1 MEKII
6 LTDDQ
11 KFIINYRYP
20 KYADLLI
27 RVIERRVEK
36 GDKTL
41 DDMIDFA
48 FIFIEEKSFHAQDFE
63 ESIDDSSDE
72 YSKEE

>member
-1 MEKII
+1 MEKIT
-6 LTDDQ
+6 LTDAQ
-11 KFIINYRYP
+11 KFIIKDRYP

-48 FIFIEEKSFHAQDFE
+48 FIFIEEKSFYAQDFE

>member
-1 MEKII
+1 MEKIT
-6 LTDDQ
+6 LTDSQ
-11 KFIINYRYP
+11 KFIIKDRYP

-48 FIFIEEKSFHAQDFE
+48 FIFIEEKSFYAQDFE

>member
-6 LTDDQ
+6 LTDAQ
-11 KFIINYRYP
+11 KFIINDRYP

-48 FIFIEEKSFHAQDFE
+48 FIFIEEKSFHAKDFE

>member
-6 LTDDQ
+6 LTDSQ
-11 KFIINYRYP
+11 KFIIKDRYP

-48 FIFIEEKSFHAQDFE
+48 FIFIEEKSFYAQDFE